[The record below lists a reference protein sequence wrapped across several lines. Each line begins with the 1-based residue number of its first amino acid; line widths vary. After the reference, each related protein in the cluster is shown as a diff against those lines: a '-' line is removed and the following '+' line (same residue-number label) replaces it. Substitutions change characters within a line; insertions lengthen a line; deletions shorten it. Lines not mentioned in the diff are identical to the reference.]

1 MVQETLPREIRS
13 GCSEYLLYAVDLAL
27 VSESLVSKD
36 LAKEA
41 LRSHSK
47 GTVQP
52 MQTWKSEAK
61 IMMNVLLVVILPK
74 LKQETFLSKYVRPFE
89 LTYII

>member
-1 MVQETLPREIRS
+1 
-13 GCSEYLLYAVDLAL
+13 
-27 VSESLVSKD
+27 
-36 LAKEA
+36 
-41 LRSHSK
+41 
-47 GTVQP
+47 

-61 IMMNVLLVVILPK
+61 IMMNVLLVVVLPK